1 MTRLLY
7 ESDPYLT
14 KFDATVVTVQGE
26 WVVLDRSAFFPGG
39 GGQEHDTGWMGGF
52 EVGSVK
58 SQAGEV
64 LHQVTGNNF
73 AVGDKVDC
81 EIDWERRHDLM
92 RGHSGEHLLF
102 SILVKL
108 CPDIE
113 LVKIAIM
120 PGKKS
125 LVVKGKLDWPLMAQ
139 AQRLANEAIA
149 AQLPITEAWVSKDSD
164 AIKEIRIKVDRIH
177 GDKVRIVNIGEI
189 DKAAC
194 AGVHIQNTRELRM
207 ILVTK
212 LTSAR
217 PVGDYEIE
225 FETGRQA
232 MQTALWLS
240 NIGLQAAELIRAQ
253 PEDLLNA
260 LTNLK
265 GELQIAKDAVREYG
279 KQALARLEPEKVSG
293 VRLFSGIFEG
303 LDKRTLID
311 AANNLVKGDRTVAIM
326 ATVDERL
333 MLVVAISKD
342 LDLDCRELLGDGLR
356 AVDGK
361 GGGGKNFA
369 SGGAIDP
376 TRAKDALD
384 AARAGLL
391 RRLNGV

>member
-7 ESDPYLT
+7 ETDPYLT
-14 KFDATVVTVQGE
+14 KFDAIIVKAQGE
-26 WVVLDRSAFFPGG
+26 WIVLDRSAFFPGG
-39 GGQEHDTGWMGGF
+39 GGQDHDTGWIGGF
-52 EVGSVK
+52 EVISVK
-58 SQAGEV
+58 SQGGEV
-64 LHQVTGNNF
+64 LHQVPGNNF
-73 AVGDKVDC
+73 ALGDKVDC

-102 SILVKL
+102 SILVRL
-108 CPDIE
+108 CPEIE

-125 LVVKGKLDWPLMAQ
+125 LVVKGKLDWPMMAQ

-194 AGVHIQNTRELRM
+194 AGVHIQNTRELKM

-212 LTSAR
+212 LNTAR
-217 PVGDYEIE
+217 PIGDFEIE
-225 FETGRQA
+225 FETGRRA
-232 MQTALWLS
+232 METALWLS
-240 NIGLQAAELIRAQ
+240 SIGLQAAELIKAQ
-253 PEDLLNA
+253 PEELINA
-260 LTNLK
+260 LCNIK
-265 GELQIAKDAVREYG
+265 SELQIAKDAVREYG
-279 KQALARLEPEKVSG
+279 KQALARLEPEKISG

-303 LDKRTLID
+303 LDKRTLVD
-311 AANNLVKGDRTVAIM
+311 AANDLVKGDRTVAIM

-333 MLVVAISKD
+333 TLVVAISKD
-342 LDLDCRELLGDGLR
+342 LELDSRELLGDGLR

-369 SGGAIDP
+369 SGGAMDP
-376 TRAKDALD
+376 TRAKDALA

-391 RRLNGV
+391 QRMSGA